1 MNILA
6 ATQQAIS
13 EIGLAAPTALI
24 GATDQGTIQM
34 LAIAQASASTLAAD
48 FDWQALTKVTSFN
61 IQSYSGTGATT
72 LNSNVVTLTAPPGIT
87 IDTTWQVSGVG
98 VPQGTYVLTV
108 VGSTVTLNQN
118 ATATGSGVALTFGKT
133 KYTLPSDYLRMVN
146 RTQYDKSRRWALA
159 GPATAQ
165 EWEWLQSSYIST
177 GPRIR
182 YRVFSGYLQT
192 WPVIATND
200 LISYEYISNGY
211 AIDFSTGLPKTTF
224 TADTD
229 TYVWPDRLMQVA
241 IKYRYLA
248 QRGLDA
254 TGAYDDFMR
263 LFGIAEATDAGAA
276 TLSMGGA
283 PGALLINMQNIPDS
297 GYGLT

>member
-13 EIGLAAPTALI
+13 EIGLAAPAALV
-24 GATDQGTIQM
+24 GVTDQGTIQT
-34 LAIAQASASTLAAD
+34 LAIAQAAAAGLAAG
-48 FDWQALTKVTSFN
+48 FDWQVLTKAFSFN
-61 IQSYSGTGATT
+61 VQSALATGTTTTGSNIVPLVAAPSGP
-72 LNSNVVTLTAPPGIT
+72 V
-87 IDTTWQVSGVG
+87 DTTYQISGVG
-98 VPQGTYVLTV
+98 IPQGSYVVSV
-108 VGSTVTLNQN
+108 VGTTLTMSQP
-118 ATATGSGVALTFGKT
+118 ATSSGSGVAVAFGKT
-133 KYTLPSDYLRMVN
+133 KYALPSDYLRMVN
-146 RTQYDKSRRWALA
+146 RTQFDKSRRWAMV

-182 YRVFSGYLQT
+182 YRIFGGFLQT

-200 LISYEYISNGY
+200 LLSFEYVSNGY
-211 AIDFSTGLPKTTF
+211 AIDATSGAFKTTF

-229 TYVWPDRLMQVA
+229 TFVWPDRLMQVA
-241 IKYRYLA
+241 IKWRYLS

-254 TGAYDDFMR
+254 SPAFSEFQE
-263 LFGIAEATDAGAA
+263 LLGIAKATDQGAA

-283 PGALLINMQNIPDS
+283 PGSLLININNIPDS

>member
-13 EIGLAAPTALI
+13 EIGLAAPTALV
-24 GATDQGTIQM
+24 GSTNQQTIQM
-34 LAIAQASASTLAAD
+34 LAIAQAAAAGLAAG
-48 FDWQALTKVTSFN
+48 FDWQVLTKSFSFN
-61 IQSYSGTGATT
+61 VQSAQGAGATV
-72 LNSNVVTLTAPPGIT
+72 LGNSVVTLTGPVTA
-87 IDTTWQVSGVG
+87 DTTYQISGVG
-98 VPQGTYVLTV
+98 IPQGTYVVSIVGTTLTM
-108 VGSTVTLNQN
+108 SQP
-118 ATATGSGVALTFGKT
+118 ATASGSGVALTFGKT
-133 KYTLPSDYLRMVN
+133 KYALPADYLRMIN
-146 RTQYDKSRRWALA
+146 RTQFDKSRRWAMV

-182 YRVFSGYLQT
+182 YRIFGGFLQI
-192 WPVIATND
+192 WPVIATAD
-200 LISYEYISNGY
+200 LLSFEYISNGY
-211 AIDFSTGLPKTTF
+211 AVDATSGAFKTTF

-241 IKYRYLA
+241 IKFRYLN

-254 TGAYDDFMR
+254 TSAYAEYDQ
-263 LFGIAEATDAGAA
+263 LLGIAKATDAGAA

-283 PGALLINMQNIPDS
+283 PGALLINMNNIPDS